1 MSRGQ
6 TPDMPAPGR
15 RRTVSVRLADPSY
28 RRLRIAAAEKGMSM
42 GQYLAELWETS
53 EPRTRPRKSSSNG

>member
-1 MSRGQ
+1 
-6 TPDMPAPGR
+6 
-15 RRTVSVRLADPSY
+15 VRLADPSY